1 MRRTTTKRSSK
12 ISNKKTK
19 TIFDPKSNV
28 IFEDNASK
36 NSNLK
41 MIFDEKEPFYK
52 HTFPKEEK

>member
-19 TIFDPKSNV
+19 IIFNPKSNI

-41 MIFDEKEPFYK
+41 MIFDKNEYFYK